1 MGTWIHQGGL
11 SSGSI
16 ADSETAAPWAAG
28 LAAWTVP
35 AGVGNER
42 GGVVLAEM
50 ALGWHLGGAAHPESF
65 QGAARVRAWVLDY
78 NSVSPCLLAAW
89 Q

>member
-1 MGTWIHQGGL
+1 METWIHQGGL

-50 ALGWHLGGAAHPESF
+50 ALGGHLGGAAHPES
-65 QGAARVRAWVLDY
+65 
-78 NSVSPCLLAAW
+78 C
-89 Q
+89 

>member
-1 MGTWIHQGGL
+1 METWIHQGGL

-50 ALGWHLGGAAHPESF
+50 ALAGTWEVQPTLRVAREQLGSGPGPWATK
-65 QGAARVRAWVLDY
+65 
-78 NSVSPCLLAAW
+78 VSSPRLLAA
-89 Q
+89 QR